1 MKRTHDSLLLP
12 CKIMPYQTVAHVIKA
27 VPASMPG
34 YPSTPILTL
43 KEAGLLRES
52 GCLLRSVRGDI

>member
-1 MKRTHDSLLLP
+1 ML
-12 CKIMPYQTVAHVIKA
+12 YQTLVHVIKA
-27 VPASMPG
+27 APVSMPG

-52 GCLLRSVRGDI
+52 GCLLRSARGDI